1 MPRFEPFRG
10 TRYASPG
17 VDPAAVT
24 APPYDVLSPADREAL
39 AASHPHNIVHVD
51 VPVEADGPGRY
62 AAAAVTLEEW
72 RRQGVLVTEPEPAYY
87 LYRMAFTGE
96 HGEARTTV
104 GVVGALEVVGEDA
117 DVLPHERTTPKDATD
132 RLELTRATDA
142 NLSPVWGL
150 SLAGDLAHLLAAPG
164 APLAAL
170 VDPDGVTHSLELVD
184 DPARVVAIRAAVSAS
199 PVVIADGHHRYHVAR
214 TYAAEQRAA
223 HGGSEGPWDLTLTF
237 VVPLQPD
244 HLAVRAIH
252 RLLRCT
258 EPGWDPLAHLDE
270 FFEPKVY
277 GLVDASI
284 TEELQA
290 TGSLCFVYADGIGVL
305 LKPRPEAFAMV
316 RDLDTAR
323 LEHALAGAPVE
334 VRFQHGVQH
343 VVDAVRA
350 NEADWGVLLRPVT
363 VEQIATTAHERTLM
377 PPKST
382 FFTPKPRT
390 GLVLRRLS
398 DG

>member
-17 VDPAAVT
+17 PDPTEVT
-24 APPYDVLSPADREAL
+24 APPYDVLSAQDRADL
-39 AASHPHNIVHVD
+39 AAAHPHNIVHVD
-51 VPVEADGPGRY
+51 VPVAADGPGRY
-62 AAAAVTLEEW
+62 AAAAATLDTW
-72 RRQGVLVTEPEPAYY
+72 RAAGVLVTDPEPAFYV
-87 LYRMAFTGE
+87 YRMAFTGE
-96 HGEARTTV
+96 DGAPRTTV
-104 GVVGALEVVGEDA
+104 GVVGALEVGGQDA
-117 DVLPHERTTPKDATD
+117 DVLPHEQTTPKDATD
-132 RLELTRATDA
+132 RLELTRATGA

-150 SLAGDLAHLLAAPG
+150 SLAGGLAELLRVPG
-164 APLAAL
+164 TPLASV
-170 VDPDGVTHSLELVD
+170 VDPDGVSHHLERVD
-184 DPARVVAIRAAVSAS
+184 DPVRAAAIGASVTAS

-214 TYAAEQRAA
+214 TYAEEQRAE
-223 HGGSEGPWDLTLTF
+223 HGGEDGPWDLTLTL

-244 HLAVRAIH
+244 HLEVRAIH

-270 FFEPKVY
+270 FFEPRVY
-277 GLVDASI
+277 GLVDAGLPA
-284 TEELQA
+284 ELVA
-290 TGSLCFVYADGIGVL
+290 SGSLCFVYADGMGVL
-305 LKPRPEAFAMV
+305 LTPRPEMFAMV

-334 VRFQHGVQH
+334 VRYQHGMDK
-343 VVDAVRA
+343 VVDAVRR

-363 VEQIATTAHERTLM
+363 VAQIATTAHERTLM

-390 GLVLRRLS
+390 GLVLRRLA

>member
-10 TRYASPG
+10 TRYAPG
-17 VDPAAVT
+17 PDPARVT
-24 APPYDVLSPADREAL
+24 APPYDVLSPHDRAEL
-39 AASHPHNIVHVD
+39 AASHPANIVHVD

-62 AAAAVTLEEW
+62 QAAAFTLERW
-72 RRQGVLVTEPEPAYY
+72 LHDGVLVVEPEPVFY

-96 HGEARTTV
+96 HGEHRTTV
-104 GVVGALEVVGEDA
+104 GVMGAMEVVGHDA
-117 DVLPHERTTPKDATD
+117 DVLPHEQTTPKDATD
-132 RLELTRATDA
+132 RLELTRATNA
-142 NLSPVWGL
+142 NVSPVWGL
-150 SLAGDLAHLLAAPG
+150 SLGGELANLLRAPG
-164 APLAAL
+164 APVASL
-170 VDPDGVTHSLELVD
+170 VDPDGVTHTVELVD
-184 DPARVVAIRAAVSAS
+184 SPARVAAIRAAISSA

-214 TYAAEQRAA
+214 TYADEQRTA
-223 HGGSEGPWDLTLTF
+223 HHGQGGPWDLTLAF

-258 EPGWDPLAHLDE
+258 QPGWDPLAHLDQ

-277 GLVDASI
+277 GLVDAAL
-284 TEELQA
+284 TEELTA
-290 TGSLCFVYADGIGVL
+290 TGSLCFVYADGMGVL
-305 LKPRPEAFAMV
+305 LRPRPEAFPMV

-323 LEHALAGAPVE
+323 LEHALAGTPVE
-334 VRFQHGVQH
+334 VRYQHGVRQ
-343 VVDAVRA
+343 VVEAVRR

-382 FFTPKPRT
+382 FFWPKPRT
-390 GLVLRRLS
+390 GLVLRRLT